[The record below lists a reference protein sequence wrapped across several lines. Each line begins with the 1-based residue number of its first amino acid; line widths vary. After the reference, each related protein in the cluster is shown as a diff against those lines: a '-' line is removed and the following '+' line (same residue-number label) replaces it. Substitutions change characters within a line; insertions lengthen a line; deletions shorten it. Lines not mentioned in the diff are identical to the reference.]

1 MKIQE
6 ETTQPTKK
14 ILNLCSLNKK
24 KYPHIRCADDRKT
37 RQQNLTPTIKKKIF
51 LMTLQFPVIV

>member
-1 MKIQE
+1 MSIHLNIRKKKFHNPTCPAKTMKIQE

-24 KYPHIRCADDRKT
+24 I
-37 RQQNLTPTIKKKIF
+37 PTYS
-51 LMTLQFPVIV
+51 LR